1 MQTLMLPHFDYHCS
15 VWCPNLKNKKLKN
28 KIQTSEN
35 KCIYFCMQLNKMSHA
50 SQKELETINLI
61 LIKEGCNA

>member
-1 MQTLMLPHFDYHCS
+1 MLPHFDYHCS
-15 VWCPNLKNKKLKN
+15 AWCSNLKNKKLKN
-28 KIQTSEN
+28 KIQTSKN

-61 LIKEGCNA
+61 LIKEEYNA